1 MEELITGEHRT
12 LAEAE
17 LKTVRNQLRYADRQR
32 IRAGEFL
39 SVTTKLLKSARFGLI
54 ACIVWTIHA
63 FGYVAVLDAP
73 LHTLIMPIL
82 VLGTVSRNYGYS
94 KRTHEAIVELQE
106 RSDASDA

>member
-1 MEELITGEHRT
+1 MEQQIIGEHRA

-17 LKTVRNQLRYADRQR
+17 LQGFRNQLFYADRQR
-32 IRAGEFL
+32 IKAGEFL
-39 SVTTKLLKSARFGLI
+39 SVTTKLLKSARIGLV
-54 ACIVWTIHA
+54 ACIVWVIYA
-63 FGYVAVLDAP
+63 FAGVAFLDAP

-94 KRTHEAIVELQE
+94 KRTHETIVELQE